1 MYPMHI
7 SGSIS
12 DIDKQFAGLWY
23 TRQLAILQKLKSA
36 NLKFAGY
43 AYTYK
48 KIMQVTWYNIVK
60 TLSFHWSNHCQKQLA
75 NQMIRYLQYHIDWLA
90 SIV

>member
-1 MYPMHI
+1 MRGFGNPIGHSKPRKSRFIRYPISMYPMHI

-23 TRQLAILQKLKSA
+23 TRQFAILQKLKSA

-48 KIMQVTWYNIVK
+48 KIMQVT
-60 TLSFHWSNHCQKQLA
+60 
-75 NQMIRYLQYHIDWLA
+75 
-90 SIV
+90 

>member
-23 TRQLAILQKLKSA
+23 TRQSAILQKLNSA
-36 NLKFAGY
+36 NLKFTGY

-48 KIMQVTWYNIVK
+48 QIVPFTWDNIVK
-60 TLSFHWSNHCQKQLA
+60 TLSFLWSNNSQKHLF
-75 NQMIRYLQYHIDWLA
+75 NQMMRYLQDDIALVLSA
-90 SIV
+90 L

>member
-1 MYPMHI
+1 MRGFGNPIGHSKPRKSRFIRYPISMYPMHI

-23 TRQLAILQKLKSA
+23 MRQFAILQKLKSA

-48 KIMQVTWYNIVK
+48 KIMQVT
-60 TLSFHWSNHCQKQLA
+60 
-75 NQMIRYLQYHIDWLA
+75 
-90 SIV
+90 

>member
-1 MYPMHI
+1 MRGFGNPIGHSKPRKSRFIRYPISMYPMHI

-48 KIMQVTWYNIVK
+48 KIMQVT
-60 TLSFHWSNHCQKQLA
+60 
-75 NQMIRYLQYHIDWLA
+75 
-90 SIV
+90 

>member
-12 DIDKQFAGLWY
+12 DIDKQFAWLWY
-23 TRQLAILQKLKSA
+23 TRQSAILQKLKSA

-48 KIMQVTWYNIVK
+48 QIVPITWYNIVK
-60 TLSFHWSNHCQKQLA
+60 TSSFHWSNNCQGHLPYSRGILMRIT
-75 NQMIRYLQYHIDWLA
+75 N
-90 SIV
+90 